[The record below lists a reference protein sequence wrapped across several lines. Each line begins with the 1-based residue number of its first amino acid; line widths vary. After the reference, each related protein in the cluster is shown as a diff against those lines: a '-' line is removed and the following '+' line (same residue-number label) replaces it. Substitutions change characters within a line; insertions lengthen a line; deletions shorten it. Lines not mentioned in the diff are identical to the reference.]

1 MPEVWMLDPHL
12 GPRPQLTIPRAS
24 PHLRR
29 THPMDDTMQKRVLA
43 SSVWIVLLTVFSCC
57 AFGQQ
62 QAALPAG
69 DVRPS
74 ASGTLP
80 SSLPTGQIGD
90 LLQQGRQFEQ
100 QRRWGE
106 ALSHYEDALQQF
118 PTDDG
123 LKQRFELSRRHY
135 DVVRRYNDRS
145 FRDALGAL
153 SAEEALDLYA
163 RVLTKIQTHYVNTP
177 RWKELVECGTNDFE
191 VALREDIFLQHHL
204 PQVRQ
209 AAVDDLQH
217 ELRRVLQSQAIESRG
232 SAREAVAKA
241 AQTAQRRLGIRQSA
255 VVLEYLCGAAN
266 CLDPYSAYLTPEQ
279 LKEVYSQ
286 IEGNFV
292 GLGIELKAA
301 DGSLLI
307 VRVISASPAE
317 QAGMA
322 AGDRIL
328 SVDGQQTQNYST
340 DQAANLLQGEAG
352 SVVELTIV
360 SPNQQPRTLRIR
372 RRRVEVPSIDG
383 VKIVDRHEGIGYLQL
398 TCFQKTTSRDLEA
411 ALWQLHREGM
421 KSLIIDLQG
430 NPGGLLVTA
439 VEVADKFID
448 SGIIVSTRGRNT
460 QEDFTYSA
468 HAAGTWRVPLVL
480 MIDHDSAS
488 AAEIFAG
495 AIRDHRRGTIVGTR
509 SYGKGSVQ
517 GIFQLEF
524 STAGIRLT
532 TAKFY
537 SPTGHPYSRVGVEPD
552 VQVHVTARPQ
562 DGTFISFAA
571 NNQTDPV
578 MDAALQILRAPQQR
592 R

>member
-1 MPEVWMLDPHL
+1 M
-12 GPRPQLTIPRAS
+12 R
-24 PHLRR
+24 
-29 THPMDDTMQKRVLA
+29 KRVPTNGIG
-43 SSVWIVLLTVFSCC
+43 VWIVLLTVFSCC

-62 QAALPAG
+62 HAAVPAG

-74 ASGTLP
+74 ASGTVP
-80 SSLPTGQIGD
+80 PSLPTGQIAEV
-90 LLQQGRQFEQ
+90 LQRGQQLEQ

-106 ALSHYEDALQQF
+106 ALSHYEDALRRF
-118 PTDDG
+118 PADDG
-123 LKQRFELSRRHY
+123 LKGRFELSRRHY

-153 SAEEALDLYA
+153 STEQALDLYM
-163 RVLTKIQTHYVNTP
+163 RVLTKIQTHYVGTP

-191 VALREDIFLQHHL
+191 VALRESVFLQHHL
-204 PQVRQ
+204 PQARQ
-209 AAVDDLQH
+209 AAVDDLPH
-217 ELRRVLQSQAIESRG
+217 ELRRLVQSQAIDSRG
-232 SAREAVAKA
+232 RARETVAMA

-301 DGSLLI
+301 EGNLLI
-307 VRVISASPAE
+307 VRVITASPAKL
-317 QAGMA
+317 AGIS

-328 SVDGQQTQNYST
+328 SVDGQPTQNFST

-360 SPNQQPRTLRIR
+360 TPNQQPRTLRIR
-372 RRRVEVPSIDG
+372 RRRVEVPSVDG
-383 VKIVDRHEGIGYLQL
+383 VKIVDPRQGVGYLQL
-398 TCFQKTTSRDLEA
+398 TCFQKTTSHDLEA
-411 ALWQLHREGM
+411 ALWQLHRKGM
-421 KSLIIDLQG
+421 KSLIVDLRG

-460 QEDFTYSA
+460 QENTTYWA
-468 HAAGTWRVPLVL
+468 HTAGTWRVPLVVL
-480 MIDHDSAS
+480 IDHDSAS

-495 AIRDHRRGTIVGTR
+495 AIRDHRRGTLVGAR

-517 GIFQLEF
+517 GIFSLEF

-537 SPTGHPYSRVGVEPD
+537 SPTGHPYSHVGVEPD

-562 DGTFISFAA
+562 NGTFISFAA
-571 NNQTDPV
+571 DGQTDLV
-578 MDAALQILRAPQQR
+578 MDAALQVLRAPQQR

>member
-1 MPEVWMLDPHL
+1 M
-12 GPRPQLTIPRAS
+12 R
-24 PHLRR
+24 
-29 THPMDDTMQKRVLA
+29 KRVLA
-43 SSVWIVLLTVFSCC
+43 TGIGVWIVLLTVFSCC

-62 QAALPAG
+62 QAAVPAG

-80 SSLPTGQIGD
+80 SSLPTGQIAD
-90 LLQQGRQFEQ
+90 LLQQGRQLEQ

-106 ALSHYEDALQQF
+106 ALSHYEDALQRF
-118 PTDDG
+118 PADDG

-153 SAEEALDLYA
+153 STEEALDLYV
-163 RVLTKIQTHYVNTP
+163 RVLTKIQTHYVGTP
-177 RWKELVECGTNDFE
+177 QWKELVECGTNDFE
-191 VALREDIFLQHHL
+191 VALRENIFLQHHL

-209 AAVDDLQH
+209 ADVDDLQH
-217 ELRRVLQSQAIESRG
+217 ELRRLLRSQAINSRG
-232 SAREAVAKA
+232 SAREAVAMA

-301 DGSLLI
+301 EGSLLI
-307 VRVISASPAE
+307 VRVITASPAK
-317 QAGMA
+317 QAGIS

-328 SVDGQQTQNYST
+328 SVGGQLTQNFST

-360 SPNQQPRTLRIR
+360 TPNQQPRTLRIR

-383 VKIVDRHEGIGYLQL
+383 VKIVDRRQGIGYLQL

-421 KSLIIDLQG
+421 KSLIVDLRG

-495 AIRDHRRGTIVGTR
+495 AIRDHRRGTLVGAR

-517 GIFQLEF
+517 GIFPLEF

-552 VQVHVTARPQ
+552 VQVHLTARPQ

-578 MDAALQILRAPQQR
+578 MDAALQAARSPQQR

>member
-12 GPRPQLTIPRAS
+12 GARPQLTIPRAS